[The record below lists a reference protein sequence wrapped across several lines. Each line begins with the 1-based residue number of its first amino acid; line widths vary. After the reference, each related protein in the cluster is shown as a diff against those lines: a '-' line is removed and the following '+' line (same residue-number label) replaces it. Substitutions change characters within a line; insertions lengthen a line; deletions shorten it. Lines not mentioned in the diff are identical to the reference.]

1 MDQDLFQKISL
12 LNQVGGLL
20 QRDAL
25 INQGAESTR
34 ELEKQTKVLEQAAR
48 ASKELLRKHEA
59 EADRIRSLPKCP
71 ECLSSLEWQAKRCP
85 QCREQMFWLPSEFCT
100 DSLEPIAI
108 TDLPRSLV
116 EKEQRIFNAY
126 FVAVKKIDSIFD
138 EVTNFRKAVAKF
150 GGMSAG
156 RKRLRE
162 AISLQSAVCH
172 ERNYVLNSATSRLQS
187 LNDSSPKIKRNA
199 SMEVWSVLCIIAGM
213 GVGSTP
219 YIYNLDSNN
228 SMDLITAIAVII
240 GALLI
245 CIGGI
250 SLLCVIEEEKLNL
263 NNSRTWKKER
273 RETEDRITEL
283 QEKIAEHDTKLS
295 KFRTPAIVELESLY
309 SNLKAEWKAEV
320 FNVNN
325 VNVVTLATAYSRI
338 VAMANENQVH
348 LEQRQELASLP
359 ALAENLPA
367 LSGDDYN
374 RVILRFDPLESDLQ
388 KMRVSLNLPP
398 RLSYAKQSPNG
409 GNLEYW
415 IKRGE
420 RIIGPMPLAK
430 LRQLAIDKKVKST
443 DEIATSSEGPWLTAN
458 DAFRQIKGR
467 Q

>member
-1 MDQDLFQKISL
+1 MDQDLFQKLSL

-85 QCREQMFWLPSEFCT
+85 QCRDQM
-100 DSLEPIAI
+100 
-108 TDLPRSLV
+108 
-116 EKEQRIFNAY
+116 
-126 FVAVKKIDSIFD
+126 SIFD

>member
-1 MDQDLFQKISL
+1 MDQDLFQKLSL

-116 EKEQRIFNAY
+116 EKEQTIFY
-126 FVAVKKIDSIFD
+126 KYLIAVEHFDLFFD
-138 EVTNFRKAVAKF
+138 EITNFRKAVAKL
-150 GGMSAG
+150 GGIRAG
-156 RKRLRE
+156 SKRLKK
-162 AISLQSAVCH
+162 IFSLQSAVSYR
-172 ERNYVLNSATSRLQS
+172 RNFELKSAESRLQS
-187 LNDSSPKIKRNA
+187 LTDSLPSVKRN
-199 SMEVWSVLCIIAGM
+199 SSFEGLSVLCMFSGI
-213 GVGSTP
+213 GVV
-219 YIYNLDSNN
+219 YNSNLRN
-228 SMDLITAIAVII
+228 LIDPMTAISVVF
-240 GALLI
+240 GACLI
-245 CIGGI
+245 CIGGV
-250 SLLCVIEEEKLNL
+250 SLLCITKEQTLNA
-263 NNSRTWKKER
+263 NNSRSWRKQR
-273 RETEDRITEL
+273 RETKDRITEL
-283 QEKIAEHDTKLS
+283 QEQIAEHDTKLS
-295 KFRTPAIVELESLY
+295 KLRTPAIVALESVY
-309 SNLKAEWKAEV
+309 SQLITQISY
-320 FNVNN
+320 VND
-325 VNVVTLATAYSRI
+325 VNVALASAYRRI

-367 LSGDDYN
+367 LSGDDYK

-409 GNLEYW
+409 GNLDYW